1 MKFVESVE
9 VGEAGAGLKGEGAGL
24 EGQGAGP
31 RPIPFHFFF
40 VSVKGTATRFCDS
53 DRFNLSSTFFFISFD
68 PQFISLV

>member
-40 VSVKGTATRFCDS
+40 
-53 DRFNLSSTFFFISFD
+53 SS
-68 PQFISLV
+68 L

>member
-40 VSVKGTATRFCDS
+40 RLCKRHCDTLLRFRS
-53 DRFNLSSTFFFISFD
+53 FQPILNFFFHF
-68 PQFISLV
+68 V